1 MIYPKCKH
9 KENQVPAIR
18 YDGYVVP
25 CCHFGQWQDIDR
37 FRERMGDL
45 VETMH
50 ITNGTLDE
58 INNSPAWKYIED
70 SFDNEPFARCVKHCS
85 GGEENYSPK
94 KTNAESDF
102 KVIDL

>member
-9 KENQVPAIR
+9 KEKQVPAVR

-25 CCHFGQWQDIDR
+25 CCHFGNWNDIEV

-58 INNSPAWKYIED
+58 INNSLAWKFIED
-70 SFDNEPFARCVKHCS
+70 SFDNEPFARCVQHCS
-85 GGEENYSPK
+85 DPENYK
-94 KTNAESDF
+94 KTKSNVGADF
-102 KVIDL
+102 KVISLE